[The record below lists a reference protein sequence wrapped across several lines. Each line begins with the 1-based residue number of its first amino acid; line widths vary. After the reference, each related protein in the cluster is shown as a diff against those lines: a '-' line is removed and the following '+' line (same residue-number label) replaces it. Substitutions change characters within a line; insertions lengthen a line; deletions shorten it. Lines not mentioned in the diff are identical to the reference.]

1 MSTTRIAVLLTAAL
15 TLTACGQSDTPTDK
29 PAVAQGGSEF
39 GQAGEKS
46 AGFGT
51 DAKPGQF
58 PRTIK
63 HALGETT
70 LEKRPERVVVLDGGE
85 LDNVVA
91 LGIKPV
97 GVAFPDGAPTMPSYV
112 GDKAGTPENVGGIT
126 SLNLETIAK
135 LQPDLIIGSQ
145 LRAEQQYPKLSEIAP
160 TVFAARPG
168 YTWKENFRLNAA
180 ALDKTAEAEKLI
192 TDYET
197 HAKQVGENIEQ
208 KAGKRPTVTML
219 RFMPGRT
226 RLYAKKSFIGTI
238 LIDAGI
244 PQPQASQADD
254 LAVEVSTEQIA
265 QADADW
271 ILIGTYGDQTKT
283 AQDQVLGGPLW
294 QTLSAVKAGH
304 AKPVADETWFLGLGV
319 LAAEKVLNDLEQTLT
334 SS

>member
-1 MSTTRIAVLLTAAL
+1 MSNTRIAALLAAAL
-15 TLTACGQSDTPTDK
+15 ALTACGQPADK

-39 GQAGEKS
+39 GKAGEKS

-51 DAKPGQF
+51 DAQPGQF
-58 PRTIK
+58 PRTIR
-63 HALGETT
+63 HAMGETVIG
-70 LEKRPERVVVLDGGE
+70 KRPERVVVLDGGE

-97 GVAFPDGAPTMPSYV
+97 GVAYPDGAPTMPSYI
-112 GDKAGTPENVGGIT
+112 GDKAGNPENVGGIT

-180 ALDKTAEAEKLI
+180 ALDRSTEAEKLLD
-192 TDYET
+192 DYESR
-197 HAKQVGENIEQ
+197 AKQVGETIES
-208 KAGKRPTVTML
+208 KTGKRPTVTML
-219 RFMPGRT
+219 RFMPGKT

-244 PQPQASQADD
+244 PQPPASQADD
-254 LAVEVSTEQIA
+254 LAVEISTEQIA
-265 QADADW
+265 QADGDW
-271 ILIGTYGDQTKT
+271 ILIGNYGDQSKT
-283 AQDQVLGGPLW
+283 ARQQVLGGPLW
-294 QTLSAVKAGH
+294 QTLTAVKSGH
-304 AKPVADETWFLGLGV
+304 AKPVSDETWFLGLGV
-319 LAAEKVLNDLEQTLT
+319 LAAEEVLTDLERTLT
-334 SS
+334 N